1 VTLSLRNNL
10 LKGGILLAALSM
22 TLIIICGYFSFQAY
36 PGAMASAALR
46 SRGIIQK
53 LIEGFTAPEAY
64 VPYWTMLGAAAYSLI
79 SIILIY
85 YYFEKTQTPEILF
98 FGFFI
103 ISLSFEFAR
112 IMIPLYTAHPFPA
125 LYLIIGSRT
134 LLFGRY
140 FGLFSLFAASV
151 YAAGLDGQKQQT
163 VLLIS
168 ILAAMVISLNIPV
181 DSLIWDSTFTI
192 YSGYSS
198 MFGVIEAGILA
209 VTVITFFV
217 SAYTRGSRSYVYVGI
232 GTFLSYIGR
241 NILLSSDTWVTP
253 VLGLLTL
260 AIGTWFACARLHREY
275 LWL

>member
-1 VTLSLRNNL
+1 MTLSLRNSFF
-10 LKGGILLAALSM
+10 KGGIILAALSLA
-22 TLIIICGYFSFQAY
+22 LIIICGYFSFQAY
-36 PGAMASAALR
+36 PGAMASSAQR
-46 SRGIIQK
+46 SHGIIQK
-53 LIEGFTAPEAY
+53 LIEGIAAPEAY
-64 VPYWTMLGAAAYSLI
+64 VPFWTMLGAAAYSLI

-112 IMIPLYTAHPFPA
+112 IMIPLGAAYPFPA
-125 LYLIIGSRT
+125 LYLIIGSRA

-181 DSLIWDSTFTI
+181 DSLAWDSTFTI
-192 YSGYSS
+192 CSGYSS
-198 MFGVIEAGILA
+198 MFGIIEAGILA
-209 VTVITFFV
+209 VTIITFFV
-217 SAYTRGSRSYVYVGI
+217 SAYTRGSQSYIYVGI
-232 GTFLSYIGR
+232 GTFLSYVGR
-241 NILLSSDTWVTP
+241 NILLSSDTWITP
-253 VLGLLTL
+253 LPGLLIL
-260 AIGTWFACARLHREY
+260 AVGTWFVCARLHREY